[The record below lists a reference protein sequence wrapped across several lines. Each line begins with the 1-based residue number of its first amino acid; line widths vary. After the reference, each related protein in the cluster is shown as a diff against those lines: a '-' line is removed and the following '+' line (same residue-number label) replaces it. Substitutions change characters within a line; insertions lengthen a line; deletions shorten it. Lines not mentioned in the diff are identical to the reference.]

1 MSGALIKP
9 LSLVSPQA
17 RQRLT
22 VDPQCVDSGPGPS
35 PRLRGFGGP
44 LLWAG
49 VGGKPQG
56 PLLMGQTQK

>member
-22 VDPQCVDSGPGPS
+22 VDPQSVDSGPAPPLGLGGLGAHCCGQGWEENHRVPS
-35 PRLRGFGGP
+35 
-44 LLWAG
+44 
-49 VGGKPQG
+49 
-56 PLLMGQTQK
+56 